1 MIATAGIRVGLQH
14 GLARAAL
21 LLLAVVASGCGG
33 GGTPPPA
40 TGAPPAPSG
49 QALPPESAAFCTA
62 AVDLARVVNDGPDID
77 DPPGPPEAVASA
89 FKDYAARL
97 EPPLRDI
104 EQTVPPVAQQDI
116 ATIARQA
123 RYAVAT
129 NDEAPLETP
138 EYVDAVA
145 RLRTVMIAQCGF
157 RQVRVTAV
165 EHQFQGIPPTLPA
178 GTVAFT
184 LANQGAQ
191 SHELDV
197 YRIDEGVPQTFPEI
211 VVLPD
216 EQREAALTDV
226 GRISTDPGHADT
238 GFMTLV
244 PGRYGVTCLVPEGS
258 TPAAEG
264 IGPPHATL
272 GMVAEFT
279 VS

>member
-1 MIATAGIRVGLQH
+1 MIARTGTRIGLQH
-14 GLARAAL
+14 GAAGAVL
-21 LLLAVVASGCGG
+21 LLSAVVASGCGG

-40 TGAPPAPSG
+40 TGAPPAPSR

-77 DPPGPPEAVASA
+77 EPPPPPEAVASA

-129 NDEAPLETP
+129 VDEAPLETP
-138 EYVDAVA
+138 EYADAVA
-145 RLRTVMIAQCGF
+145 RLRTVMIAECGF

-165 EHQFQGIPPTLPA
+165 EHRFQGIPPTLPA

-184 LANQGAQ
+184 LANVGAQ
-191 SHELDV
+191 PHELDV

-211 VVLPD
+211 VVLPV
-216 EQREAALTDV
+216 EQREAMLTDV
-226 GRISTDPGHADT
+226 GRISTDPGLTETA
-238 GFMTLV
+238 FMTLV

-258 TPAAEG
+258 TPTAEG
-264 IGPPHATL
+264 TGPPHATL
-272 GMVAEFT
+272 GMVAEFE

>member
-1 MIATAGIRVGLQH
+1 MIARTGMRVGPQH
-14 GLARAAL
+14 GPAGAAL

-62 AVDLARVVNDGPDID
+62 AVDLARVVNDGPEID

-129 NDEAPLETP
+129 ADEAPLETP
-138 EYVDAVA
+138 EYADAVA
-145 RLRTVMIAQCGF
+145 RLRTVMIAECGF

-165 EHQFQGIPPTLPA
+165 EHRFQGIPPTLPA

-191 SHELDV
+191 PHELDV
-197 YRIDEGVPQTFPEI
+197 YRIDEEVPQNFPEI

-216 EQREAALTDV
+216 DQREAMLTDV
-226 GRISTDPGHADT
+226 GRISTDPGVTETA
-238 GFMTLV
+238 FMPLV
-244 PGRYGVTCLVPEGS
+244 PGRYGVACFVLEGS
-258 TPAAEG
+258 TSTAEG
-264 IGPPHATL
+264 TGPPHATL
-272 GMVAEFT
+272 GMVAEFE
-279 VS
+279 VP